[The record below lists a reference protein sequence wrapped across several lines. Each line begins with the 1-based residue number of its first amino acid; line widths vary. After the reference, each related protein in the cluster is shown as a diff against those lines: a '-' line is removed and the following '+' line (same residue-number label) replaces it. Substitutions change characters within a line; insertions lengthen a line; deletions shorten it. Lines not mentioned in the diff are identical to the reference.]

1 MSAVIW
7 HHVTFLLL
15 SPTSL
20 IDVTC
25 QAPLSCHICGSL
37 LTLHRVG
44 TYYCFHFKDGKAE
57 AHPKESSCPN
67 SYNRQAAKLGVEPK
81 PSCLATSPCLAARS
95 GRQRSPCILGRSS
108 RIFCPSGFPW
118 RITSQCPFAHQET
131 HVSLRW
137 EECPLSVAPK
147 LRLSVSVPRFGLCP
161 NAARTLPRSC
171 GASWCVCFCLR
182 RGRFPAGRM

>member
-20 IDVTC
+20 IDVIC
-25 QAPLSCHICGSL
+25 QAPLGCHVCGSL

-44 TYYCFHFKDGKAE
+44 MYYCFHFKDGKAE

-81 PSCLATSPCLAARS
+81 PSSRASPSLAAQG
-95 GRQRSPCILGRSS
+95 GRRRSPCILGCSS
-108 RIFCPSGFPW
+108 RVFCPSGFPW
-118 RITSQCPFAHQET
+118 RTTSQCPFAHQET

-137 EECPLSVAPK
+137 EECPLSVAPEP
-147 LRLSVSVPRFGLCP
+147 RLCCVCATLWSVSKRCP
-161 NAARTLPRSC
+161 HTPT
-171 GASWCVCFCLR
+171 
-182 RGRFPAGRM
+182 